1 MQAHFTFSEEGI
13 FILDTLGEE
22 GVLVFDTLGDEGVLV
37 FDMLAGDK
45 FSRLVARQAYAEKH
59 RFPPS
64 VGFTS

>member
-1 MQAHFTFSEEGI
+1 MQAHFTFGEEGI
-13 FILDTLGEE
+13 FVLDTLGEE
-22 GVLVFDTLGDEGVLV
+22 GVLVFD
-37 FDMLAGDK
+37 MLAGDT